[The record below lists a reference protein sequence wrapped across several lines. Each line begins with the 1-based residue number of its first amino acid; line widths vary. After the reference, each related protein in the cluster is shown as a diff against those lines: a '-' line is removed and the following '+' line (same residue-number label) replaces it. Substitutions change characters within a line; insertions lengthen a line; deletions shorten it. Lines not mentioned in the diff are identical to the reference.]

1 MVVYQSESSASQEV
15 NLSQLSCQ
23 NNLFMPMNETNAHDA
38 IKTGSKFTSQ
48 MKMKHFPT
56 YQNVVLWH
64 QKRFSLFILV

>member
-38 IKTGSKFTSQ
+38 IKTGSKFT
-48 MKMKHFPT
+48 
-56 YQNVVLWH
+56 
-64 QKRFSLFILV
+64 